1 LKLLTNLPV
10 FGIAQG
16 IFRQRVEM
24 TAGIGAEIAKS
35 VENPKNSLL
44 NSLDSGNLRVEADP
58 PLCCHTARY
67 GSKFGNA
74 AGGSFPYHMAGP
86 VRPSYR

>member
-1 LKLLTNLPV
+1 MKSLREEEFPVPTRKFPVPHKKFPVLSRTGNWELAYKILKLLTNLPV

-16 IFRQRVEM
+16 ICRQRVEM

-44 NSLDSGNLRVEADP
+44 NSL
-58 PLCCHTARY
+58 
-67 GSKFGNA
+67 F
-74 AGGSFPYHMAGP
+74 
-86 VRPSYR
+86 